1 MSIQIVEIAQPSVID
16 TVAVAQPSTVAVVE
30 VRQGPAGPSGGGGS
44 VAWDDLT
51 GTASDVPFLPVAA
64 PSHSEGLV
72 FYDST
77 DKSLTYYNDEADVS
91 MNIGRELW
99 VRVRNDSGSPILN
112 GKVVY
117 INDAIG
123 QLPTIRLARA
133 DSAATS
139 RVIGIATHD
148 IGNNEF
154 GYVTTTGE
162 VKGLATNAFDDG
174 DLLFLSAVTAGE
186 MTTTAPLAPNRVIQV
201 ATVLHAHPTQGK
213 LYCHPETDSVPSTG
227 IVDSTATGRALITA
241 ANAAAARTTLELA
254 AAATASTPNTLVL
267 RDANGDASFGEIDT
281 SGLTVTGG
289 TLFGDASLIQFDAVE
304 YYYGAGAAAAHRTAL
319 GSGATGDELFR
330 AASASAANTILK
342 KSLKLATSDHA
353 SRTNSTDFVDDD
365 VLSGIVLE
373 ANSVYR
379 IILFAWF
386 TCDACGVTYR
396 LSTSGALDTTTDY
409 LGIAN
414 NNGVMSSLSFTS
426 ATGIATAGARAS
438 ASSSYRARHEIEVIT
453 SAQVTLALQWG
464 QVSLNNGQ
472 ICTRKADSFI
482 SSIKL

>member
-1 MSIQIVEIAQPSVID
+1 MSVTVTQELTQQTVTVTGNPVENNV
-16 TVAVAQPSTVAVVE
+16 TVTVSNA
-30 VRQGPAGPSGGGGS
+30 RGPAGTGGGGS

-99 VRVRNDSGSPILN
+99 VRVRNDSGSQISN

-117 INDAIG
+117 INDAVG

-133 DSAATS
+133 DSAVTS

-162 VKGLATNAFDDG
+162 VKGLATNAYDDG

-213 LYCHPETDSVPSTG
+213 LYCHPETDSIPSTG

-254 AAATASTPNTLVL
+254 AAATASTPDTLAL
-267 RDANGDASFGEIDT
+267 RDG
-281 SGLTVTGG
+281 TGG
-289 TLFGDASLIQFDAVE
+289 TSFAGTVVMNVADIADLQFEDYQAAVGATFTYDDA
-304 YYYGAGAAAAHRTAL
+304 AAAAHRTAL
-319 GSGATGDELFR
+319 RSGATGDELFR
-330 AASASAANTILK
+330 ALTPAAARTTLGTLSATATGTTAAAS
-342 KSLKLATSDHA
+342 
-353 SRTNSTDFVDDD
+353 
-365 VLSGIVLE
+365 
-373 ANSVYR
+373 
-379 IILFAWF
+379 
-386 TCDACGVTYR
+386 
-396 LSTSGALDTTTDY
+396 TTTDVVSITIPGAGFWSIEVLATFENSGSSSTLFSVVFDAAAEIPATAFRIGTVQVSTSIGALSVLLPSRVAT
-409 LGIAN
+409 LGTTVSSAGLFNSSARGLIRTTGASVVTLRIAN
-414 NNGVMSSLSFTS
+414 TVASGTTTAIQS
-426 ATGIATAGARAS
+426 ALIAT
-438 ASSSYRARHEIEVIT
+438 
-453 SAQVTLALQWG
+453 QL
-464 QVSLNNGQ
+464 
-472 ICTRKADSFI
+472 
-482 SSIKL
+482 